1 MWKDADGRTRLKQ
14 SGYLITGEVYEQT
27 IRMAADRAP
36 EKDRK
41 AVEEYRRTW
50 YLQIGDRGDYIKKHY
65 EAPVIVQRLANILP
79 DDAVIAYKSAQG
91 DGQDGDKIAPRDEDE
106 PMQETYLH
114 SDMDLNTILFGPPGT
129 GKTYC
134 TMLYAVAIC
143 NRVDVE
149 SVKEGWEIN
158 AIKDEYNLMQNAGR
172 IVFITF
178 HQSYEYSDFIEGI
191 KPKPLRGGVTYEV
204 EPGVFRK
211 FCAEAKGKKVPYVF
225 IIDEIN
231 RGNISKIFGELIT
244 LIEPSKRETQ
254 KVTLPLTPEQ
264 EFTVPK
270 NVYILGTMNTADR
283 SIAMMDTALRR
294 RFDFVQM
301 APQPELLPKNV
312 EGVDVAK
319 MLEVMNER
327 IEWLYDADHAIGHAL
342 FWTLHEKPSLEELAR
357 IFRKKIIPQLQEY
370 FHDDYGKVRLV
381 LGESPM
387 IECEPKP
394 GDDLFPGAD
403 GLDLPEAIY
412 RVAEA
417 DKAVWKDTGTYKK
430 IYK

>member
-1 MWKDADGRTRLKQ
+1 
-14 SGYLITGEVYEQT
+14 
-27 IRMAADRAP
+27 
-36 EKDRK
+36 
-41 AVEEYRRTW
+41 
-50 YLQIGDRGDYIKKHY
+50 
-65 EAPVIVQRLANILP
+65 
-79 DDAVIAYKSAQG
+79 
-91 DGQDGDKIAPRDEDE
+91 
-106 PMQETYLH
+106 
-114 SDMDLNTILFGPPGT
+114 
-129 GKTYC
+129 
-134 TMLYAVAIC
+134 MLYAVAIC

-172 IVFITF
+172 IVFTTF

-191 KPKPLRGGVTYEV
+191 KPKAVRGGVTYKV

-211 FCAEAKGKKVPYVF
+211 FCAKAKGKKVPYVF

-294 RFDFVQM
+294 RFDFVPM
-301 APQPELLPKNV
+301 APQPELLPDNV
-312 EGVDVAK
+312 EGVDVSE
-319 MLEVMNER
+319 MLRTMNER

-342 FWTLHEKPSLEELAR
+342 FWTLHEKEKCTLSELSR

-394 GDDLFPGAD
+394 RDGLFPGAD

-412 RVAEA
+412 RVAKA
-417 DKAVWKDTGTYKK
+417 DKAVWNDTSTYKK
-430 IYK
+430 IYEKVTDPHAQG